1 MLYIP
6 PDLWQNENRY
16 PYCIS
21 MRKEN
26 SMIAEHDYPILEYST
41 EDRAIINPSGSETP
55 FPRLCLHRFW
65 KNTLVK

>member
-1 MLYIP
+1 
-6 PDLWQNENRY
+6 
-16 PYCIS
+16 
-21 MRKEN
+21 
-26 SMIAEHDYPILEYST
+26 MIAEHDYPILEYST